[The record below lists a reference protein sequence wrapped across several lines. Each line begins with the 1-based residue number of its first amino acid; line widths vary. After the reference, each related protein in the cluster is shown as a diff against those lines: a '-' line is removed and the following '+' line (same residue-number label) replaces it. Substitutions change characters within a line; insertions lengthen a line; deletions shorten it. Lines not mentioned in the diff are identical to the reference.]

1 MIKDLLQNTYTKM
14 PSMLCKNRV
23 LNTSLFSVKT
33 CTRRHYMYHYA
44 TRIQTIPNLYKNAF
58 YALQKSRFEYES
70 VLSEDVYA

>member
-33 CTRRHYMYHYA
+33 CTRRHYMYQYA
-44 TRIQTIPNLYKNAF
+44 TRIQTIP
-58 YALQKSRFEYES
+58 LQKSRFEYES

>member
-1 MIKDLLQNTYTKM
+1 LQNTYTKM

-33 CTRRHYMYHYA
+33 CTRRHYMYQYA
-44 TRIQTIPNLYKNAF
+44 TRIQTIPNAF